1 MTLTCNIF
9 TFIACTTNR
18 NQFGKQ
24 FHVCIPQPKARKLSH
39 LNPLAAKPKFEN
51 FKVMWGW
58 HSCCQSCPGA
68 WLPWLLP
75 QCRLSRSPACYLLT
89 FHILFHDV
97 RISYAAKQHIRIHTY
112 MSITT
117 ACDDPLH
124 PLLLAA
130 LHLPQPTTF
139 CHNFW
144 CCCCCLAEAKQK
156 GQTNNDNNNNIK
168 LMPSFL
174 LAQLCESF
182 LAIRVQKFVCSI
194 VKVLP
199 INNRLLSA
207 FSQLDCT
214 HVCCVV

>member
-39 LNPLAAKPKFEN
+39 LAAKPKFEN

-58 HSCCQSCPGA
+58 HSLLPELPWSLVALVAAPVPPVTFSCLLLINFSYLISWCANFICCQTTHT
-68 WLPWLLP
+68 
-75 QCRLSRSPACYLLT
+75 Y
-89 FHILFHDV
+89 
-97 RISYAAKQHIRIHTY
+97 TY

-117 ACDDPLH
+117 ACDDPLY

-139 CHNFW
+139 CHNF
-144 CCCCCLAEAKQK
+144 CCCCLAEAKQK
-156 GQTNNDNNNNIK
+156 GQTNNENNNNIK

-182 LAIRVQKFVCSI
+182 LTIRVQKFVCSI

>member
-97 RISYAAKQHIRIHTY
+97 RISYAAKQHIRIHTWALRQLA
-112 MSITT
+112 TT
-117 ACDDPLH
+117 PFTLSYLRH
-124 PLLLAA
+124 FTYHSQQHFVTISAA
-130 LHLPQPTTF
+130 
-139 CHNFW
+139 
-144 CCCCCLAEAKQK
+144 AA
-156 GQTNNDNNNNIK
+156 
-168 LMPSFL
+168 
-174 LAQLCESF
+174 A
-182 LAIRVQKFVCSI
+182 A
-194 VKVLP
+194 
-199 INNRLLSA
+199 
-207 FSQLDCT
+207 
-214 HVCCVV
+214 

>member
-1 MTLTCNIF
+1 MTFTCELF

-24 FHVCIPQPKARKLSH
+24 FHVYSSTQSQKLSH
-39 LNPLAAKPKFEN
+39 LNPPTSKTQVRELQSDVWLPQLLPELPWSLVASVAAPVSPVTFSCLLLIN
-51 FKVMWGW
+51 FSYLISWCANFI
-58 HSCCQSCPGA
+58 CCQTTHSYVDIHEYYDS
-68 WLPWLLP
+68 LPPPSPLP
-75 QCRLSRSPACYLLT
+75 
-89 FHILFHDV
+89 F
-97 RISYAAKQHIRIHTY
+97 
-112 MSITT
+112 
-117 ACDDPLH
+117 
-124 PLLLAA
+124 

-144 CCCCCLAEAKQK
+144 YYCCLAEAKQK
-156 GQTNNDNNNNIK
+156 GQTNNDNNIK

-199 INNRLLSA
+199 INNRL
-207 FSQLDCT
+207 F
-214 HVCCVV
+214 CVFPIRLHACL